1 MRLMSSLLTPFKPF
15 LSWTAQTA
23 PARFCSNSSS
33 DSPMH
38 NIHPIP
44 SSNNFVT
51 WPLMYS
57 SVSPKMTRRSLCP
70 ASAHW
75 TPTDFNIVADTA
87 PVNAPWTS
95 GTTPSAPISNLPP
108 TDDMAVSMKTYG
120 TNNATSASGESGPI
134 EAAISDA
141 KATASS
147 FVWGFNFQFPLMN
160 GFLAMSKAVVAVD
173 DMRRKLFPPLIE
185 NADAVEAVRARRE
198 SAWNFMVFVVGMFLV
213 GTMVVLDA
221 NLVGCWIGKD

>member
-1 MRLMSSLLTPFKPF
+1 MRLISSLLTPFKPF

-75 TPTDFNIVADTA
+75 TPTDFNIVAETA

-160 GFLAMSKAVVAVD
+160 GFLAMSKAVVVVVD
-173 DMRRKLFPPLIE
+173 GDMRPKVFPPLIE

-198 SAWNFMVFVVGMFLV
+198 SAWNFMVCSCCWNVVVGI
-213 GTMVVLDA
+213 TVVLG
-221 NLVGCWIGKD
+221 VGLEKN